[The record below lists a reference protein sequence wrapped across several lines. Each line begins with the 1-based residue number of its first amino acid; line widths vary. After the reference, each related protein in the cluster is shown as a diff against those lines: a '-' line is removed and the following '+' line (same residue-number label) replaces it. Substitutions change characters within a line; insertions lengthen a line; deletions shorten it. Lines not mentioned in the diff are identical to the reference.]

1 MHLLV
6 RLSIRGL
13 RVLQGRRLRSANSRF
28 PCVDLVTLRSSPYSI
43 IDFSCQ
49 YSTNSWTMVLHDRF
63 AHNHVL
69 RVHCLTFRR
78 RLLLCLVKSPRSR
91 ALSDAD
97 GPWMEKVSFESCS
110 DHFLNRHQIMV
121 QLLNHNLGQVLCA
134 ICLMPHGHAVR
145 ITPSGGQTRPI
156 NNASTANIPDYP
168 LLSSRLV
175 ATNGNLFIDGIDSYS
190 GTSTSNKQ
198 VRSTQRK
205 KGKTHMNCCSIFTYR

>member
-1 MHLLV
+1 MQHRAMPLSLMTPIGKSSESNRTLPIEHVLSFLARFQKRSSMLPDNNTHLPMNNRYQQQCTPLMHLLV

-49 YSTNSWTMVLHDRF
+49 YGTSSWTMVLHARF

-97 GPWMEKVSFESCS
+97 GPWMEEVSLGSCS
-110 DHFLNRHQIMV
+110 DHFWMI
-121 QLLNHNLGQVLCA
+121 
-134 ICLMPHGHAVR
+134 I
-145 ITPSGGQTRPI
+145 
-156 NNASTANIPDYP
+156 
-168 LLSSRLV
+168 RL
-175 ATNGNLFIDGIDSYS
+175 
-190 GTSTSNKQ
+190 
-198 VRSTQRK
+198 
-205 KGKTHMNCCSIFTYR
+205 